1 MKKSKIKQLRLIRD
15 IIFVICVYY
24 FMKANNS
31 NFGIFFAIG
40 ITALITLRIPYEY
53 RGGFRHDQKNVFFDN
68 LSPLTE
74 NFIETFFCCSH
85 HNDYIVNI
93 VIKERLI

>member
-1 MKKSKIKQLRLIRD
+1 GDVYKRQV
-15 IIFVICVYY
+15 IFVVSVYY

-31 NFGIFFAIG
+31 NFGIFFVIG

-68 LSPLTE
+68 MNPLTE
-74 NFIETFFCCSH
+74 NFIESF
-85 HNDYIVNI
+85 IIALII
-93 VIKERLI
+93 VIILLT